1 MDIFMP
7 IAICVIFIILFTIC
21 GWCCKRKRE
30 GVVYGYGTTT
40 VTDVTVQATPV
51 VNPPYP
57 VHHQTSP
64 APGYPVNN
72 PPYPTNTPAHPHPQ
86 PVYYPYPSYQHSSA
100 GAAYPRQYMPPSMP
114 YPSTGGHPPYPPGP
128 YPPQSTGPY
137 PPTGPTPY
145 PPASGGD
152 YGQPPPYDVAVS
164 SPPPVQP
171 PPIREGYSKQSPYN
185 PDYKG

>member
-1 MDIFMP
+1 MDIFLP

-40 VTDVTVQATPV
+40 TATDVIQATPV

-64 APGYPVNN
+64 APGFPVNN
-72 PPYPTNTPAHPHPQ
+72 PPYPTHTPAHPHPQ
-86 PVYYPYPSYQHSSA
+86 PA
-100 GAAYPRQYMPPSMP
+100 SMP
-114 YPSTGGHPPYPPGP
+114 YPSSGGHPPYPPGP
-128 YPPQSTGPY
+128 YPPTSTGPY
-137 PPTGPTPY
+137 PQTGPTPY

-171 PPIREGYSKQSPYN
+171 PPIREAYGKQSPYN